1 MSDRLENV
9 SPSSRLSA
17 YFLLHF
23 RLSPPRRQK
32 AIHVSLSSAR
42 EEKRE
47 DTNQCGWWVL
57 SELLYI
63 RTHISTVKNPTGYAR
78 RNRVVETS

>member
-32 AIHVSLSSAR
+32 AIPVSLSSAR
-42 EEKRE
+42 EVKRTPTSV
-47 DTNQCGWWVL
+47 DGGYYLNFYT
-57 SELLYI
+57 SE
-63 RTHISTVKNPTGYAR
+63 PTL
-78 RNRVVETS
+78 VQ